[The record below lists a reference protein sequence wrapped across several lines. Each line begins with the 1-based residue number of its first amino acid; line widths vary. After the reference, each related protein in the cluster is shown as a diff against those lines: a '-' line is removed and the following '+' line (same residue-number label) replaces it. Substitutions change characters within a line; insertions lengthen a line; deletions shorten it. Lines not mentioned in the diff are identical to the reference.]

1 MKREAR
7 QRGRGRG
14 RAEAGLPAQITH
26 TPRPPRPPPST
37 AVGNRSAAAAAA
49 AVGTITSS
57 CIQRTRNPRRG
68 RYTFK
73 KALKKRDSRT
83 TISFMFARVCA
94 CLWFAFANWQNCL
107 AWAINKNP
115 HGINHM
121 QISIHWWTNQ
131 ERVQQ
136 RVDSVKFCLFY
147 FQKGATCFPLVFH
160 ITTNFRN
167 FVYSVADVGKFKKTI
182 PQVLNKQSRREMKVF
197 FLPFQI
203 RIQRCLDRLFEASRT
218 SIRIRFRIIIII
230 FPQLIF
236 RYRRQARQA
245 YLIGCVSLSVCV
257 CVCDIC

>member
-7 QRGRGRG
+7 QRQRGTR
-14 RAEAGLPAQITH
+14 RADAGLPAQITH

-37 AVGNRSAAAAAA
+37 AVGNRSAAAAA

-115 HGINHM
+115 HSINHM

-136 RVDSVKFCLFY
+136 RVDSVTGAEFY
-147 FQKGATCFPLVFH
+147 FFFVFKGEPPVFH
-160 ITTNFRN
+160 LFFTSQQIFAILFTASPTSASSRKLFL
-167 FVYSVADVGKFKKTI
+167 KF
-182 PQVLNKQSRREMKVF
+182 
-197 FLPFQI
+197 
-203 RIQRCLDRLFEASRT
+203 
-218 SIRIRFRIIIII
+218 
-230 FPQLIF
+230 
-236 RYRRQARQA
+236 
-245 YLIGCVSLSVCV
+245 
-257 CVCDIC
+257 